1 LKVKE
6 TTHSILN
13 TVSGAAC
20 PDEIGDH
27 GFCNLLLIKFSIATK
42 SAVQPYPDT
51 KTVSSNIIPFHK
63 LNQSNPPVK
72 VLAVYSLRLIPFR

>member
-27 GFCNLLLIKFSIATK
+27 GFCNLLLIKFLLQQNQQYSPTLTQKRQAAILLRSI
-42 SAVQPYPDT
+42 
-51 KTVSSNIIPFHK
+51 N
-63 LNQSNPPVK
+63 
-72 VLAVYSLRLIPFR
+72 